1 MITIP
6 DAFADNLALGLR
18 NFGDMLLYDGKA
30 PMLFSSGLFW
40 TLFIVFLPIY
50 VLLKKSRTKM
60 VLFVVAFSLY
70 FYYKSSGLFFMMLM
84 GTSLVDWLIS
94 HKIHRLQ
101 VRQDAISAGEDS
113 DQLSPAEKRLKRLQL
128 LWMWISVVFS
138 LSILGYFKY
147 ANFFLWNWNQMVQG
161 NFQPL
166 DIILPVGISFYTFQ
180 SISYVVDVYKRRLK
194 PTSRWIDYL
203 FFLSFFPALV
213 AGPIVRADYFLPQL
227 ENNERA
233 SRADIYGGLWL
244 IIIGIVKKAVIA
256 DYIAQ
261 YNDLIF
267 NDPSMYTGVQT
278 LMGVLGYTMQIFCDF
293 SGYSDMAIGLAL
305 IMGFRLGI
313 NFNYPYKSR
322 NLTDFWRRWHISLSS
337 WLRDYVYI
345 PLGGNRKGTLRTY
358 VNNFLTMLIGGLWH
372 GAAWKF
378 VFWGAMHG
386 AGLAVHKACKP
397 VLQRIPDN
405 WLTNFVFWLITFV
418 YVSLLWVFFR
428 AASFGDS
435 VLIIQNIFVDF
446 QWNQIPQFFQ
456 ARMVWCVMM
465 LVLIV
470 FHFIPESW
478 ARKGEELFLRSP
490 WVVKLAVFLVVV
502 QLVIE
507 FMTAEVSP
515 FIYFQF

>member
-1 MITIP
+1 MWDSLINNS
-6 DAFADNLALGLR
+6 DLALQNLGAA
-18 NFGDMLLYDGKA
+18 FVYDPKA

-40 TLFIVFLPIY
+40 LLFIIFLPIY
-50 VLLKKSRTKM
+50 AILKRSKLQMSI
-60 VLFVVAFSLY
+60 FVVLFSLY
-70 FYYKSSGLFFMMLM
+70 FYYKSSGIFFLMLM
-84 GTSLVDWLIS
+84 ATSLVDWLIS
-94 HKIHRLQ
+94 KWIHRT
-101 VRQDAISAGEDS
+101 RGHR
-113 DQLSPAEKRLKRLQL
+113 KRLAL
-128 LWMWISVVFS
+128 MWFSICIS

-147 ANFFLWNWNQMVQG
+147 ANFFLWNWNAMVEG

-180 SISYVVDVYKRRLK
+180 SISYVVDVYKRRIK
-194 PTSRWIDYL
+194 PTKTWLDYI

-213 AGPIVRADYFLPQL
+213 AGPIVRADYFIPQL
-227 ENNERA
+227 EKNRRPSGVEVW
-233 SRADIYGGLWL
+233 SGLWL
-244 IIIGIVKKAVIA
+244 IIIGVVKKALIA
-256 DYIAQ
+256 DYISQ

-278 LMGVLGYTMQIFCDF
+278 LMGVLGYTMQIYCDF

-313 NFNYPYKSR
+313 NFNSPYQSR
-322 NLTDFWRRWHISLSS
+322 NLTEFWRRWHISLSS

-345 PLGGNRKGTLRTY
+345 PLGGNRKGTFRTY
-358 VNNFLTMLIGGLWH
+358 LNNFLTMLIGGLWH

-386 AGLAVHKACKP
+386 VGLAVHKMCMPILKK
-397 VLQRIPDN
+397 IPDN
-405 WLTNFVFWLITFV
+405 WFTIFISWFVTFV

-428 AASFGDS
+428 AQDFQDS

-446 QWNQIPQFFQ
+446 QWAQIPQFFN
-456 ARMVWCVMM
+456 ARMLWCIMM
-465 LVLIV
+465 IVLIV
-470 FHFIPESW
+470 CHFMPQSW
-478 ARKGEELFLRSP
+478 SKQLQLLFIKSP
-490 WVVKLAVFLVVV
+490 WYAKLIMFVIVV

-507 FMTAEVSP
+507 FMSEEVAP